1 MIKGYCLEGWP
12 AYPPQ
17 QTLLKPYWENRG
29 HLTVVKDLLL
39 YNERIVVPTA
49 LRLKVLDQIHE
60 GHLGITKCRARARES
75 VWWPR
80 INSVI
85 QEMISRCQT
94 CAKVRPEQREHLLT
108 SEWPSH
114 PWERVGTDLFEYEKK
129 TYLLAVDYYSRW
141 VEVRPLQNTQAKDV
155 VEALKSI
162 FATHGVPEIVVS
174 DNGPQYAS
182 ECFQNFTKSYGFTH
196 STSSPLY
203 PQSNGEAERA
213 VRTMKNI
220 LKKNQDPYLG
230 LLAYRSTPLQNRL
243 SPSQLL
249 MGRRLLTTLPMLPS
263 NLTAEVDTKQLD
275 MAKEKE
281 KDYRN
286 RQSINYD
293 RRHRVV
299 TLPTLE
305 AGDRVWI
312 RDQDRHG
319 TVVERSSQPRSY
331 LVRTSLGTTVRR
343 NRRSL
348 VYSGEPQSAPNSH
361 VQSQTITSPQALQK
375 DSDPEKISPKLIP
388 SHKVPPTL
396 NEKPTG
402 SFKFTHSGRVVK
414 PAERLDM

>member
-94 CAKVRPEQREHLLT
+94 CAKVCPEQREHLLT

-220 LKKNQDPYLG
+220 LKKNHICYTW
-230 LLAYRSTPLQNRL
+230 S
-243 SPSQLL
+243 S
-249 MGRRLLTTLPMLPS
+249 
-263 NLTAEVDTKQLD
+263 
-275 MAKEKE
+275 
-281 KDYRN
+281 RN
-286 RQSINYD
+286 CC
-293 RRHRVV
+293 
-299 TLPTLE
+299 L
-305 AGDRVWI
+305 
-312 RDQDRHG
+312 
-319 TVVERSSQPRSY
+319 
-331 LVRTSLGTTVRR
+331 
-343 NRRSL
+343 
-348 VYSGEPQSAPNSH
+348 
-361 VQSQTITSPQALQK
+361 
-375 DSDPEKISPKLIP
+375 
-388 SHKVPPTL
+388 
-396 NEKPTG
+396 
-402 SFKFTHSGRVVK
+402 
-414 PAERLDM
+414 